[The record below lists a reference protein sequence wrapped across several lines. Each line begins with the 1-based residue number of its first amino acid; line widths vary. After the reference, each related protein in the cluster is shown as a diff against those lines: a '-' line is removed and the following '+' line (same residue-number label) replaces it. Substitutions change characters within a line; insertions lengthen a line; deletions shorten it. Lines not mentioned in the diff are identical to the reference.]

1 MNAFFRTLIMTVVAF
16 VAITAMTAADAVAQ
30 DGYRIR
36 PGDTLTIEVLQDPS
50 LNRQVLVTPDGRFSF
65 PFAGSLDAAN
75 FTTDQIAQRLS
86 GAIAS
91 NFATA
96 PNVFVSIASLREVP
110 RATGG
115 PAAIPTITVYFM
127 GEVGDPGERAVAPG
141 TTFLQGLSQSGG
153 LTTFAAERRIQ
164 LRRTDPT
171 TLVETVVTINYR
183 ALQRGARLSQN
194 VVLAEGDVILV
205 PERGLFE

>member
-1 MNAFFRTLIMTVVAF
+1 MKTLILAALALVVTVSG
-16 VAITAMTAADAVAQ
+16 AIAQ

-36 PGDTLTIEVLQDPS
+36 AGDTLSIEVLEDSS
-50 LNRQVLVTPDGRFSF
+50 LNRRVLVTPDGRFSF

-75 FTTDQIAQRLS
+75 FTTDQVAQRLS

-91 NFATA
+91 NFAST
-96 PNVFVSIASLREVP
+96 PNVFVSVATLRDPP

-115 PAAIPTITVYFM
+115 GTAVAPTITVYFM

-153 LTTFAAERRIQ
+153 LTNFAADRRIQ